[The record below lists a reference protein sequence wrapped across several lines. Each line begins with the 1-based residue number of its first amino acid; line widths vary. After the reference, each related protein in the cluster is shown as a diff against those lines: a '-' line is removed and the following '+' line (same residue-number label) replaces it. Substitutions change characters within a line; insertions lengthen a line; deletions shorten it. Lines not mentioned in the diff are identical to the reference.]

1 MKRLLK
7 TLVLL
12 LALTSLT
19 SCGISG
25 GGTTGLGKDPVEG
38 VKMTAKVTEVTDRLG
53 VEVLESEYAF
63 GPYLVHMGEKV
74 KICSKS
80 GEIISLS
87 DIKEGDT
94 VEITYSGQ
102 VMMSYPP
109 QIVALQIVVK

>member
-7 TLVLL
+7 ALILL
-12 LALTSLT
+12 LALTALT
-19 SCGISG
+19 ACGTNDG
-25 GGTTGLGKDPVEG
+25 ANPKPVEG

-74 KICSKS
+74 KIYGKN
-80 GEIISLS
+80 GETISLS
-87 DIKEGDT
+87 DIKVGDT
-94 VEITYSGQ
+94 VEIIYSGQ

-109 QIVALQIVVK
+109 QIVALRIIVK